1 MRSVKTNRLDCKTG
15 VNRANKHSLALCSS
29 MVQALSKSLKSEL
42 FLVFSDACV
51 GRHCHIGVNEIC
63 SFRKS
68 SRIHTSSYSK
78 LVSFYLQKL
87 TNVEPHLPE
96 PETWN
101 RVLRCCYATPDRKH
115 ASSTRRATPDEV
127 NQEKSTEIHQVD
139 ITQNVQNIWDVKN

>member
-15 VNRANKHSLALCSS
+15 VNRANKHSLALLWYKLYQNYRRANSFWCSQMPACAGTVILES
-29 MVQALSKSLKSEL
+29 TKYVLSESLPEFTRVHTANL
-42 FLVFSDACV
+42 F
-51 GRHCHIGVNEIC
+51 
-63 SFRKS
+63 
-68 SRIHTSSYSK
+68 
-78 LVSFYLQKL
+78 SFYLQKL

-96 PETWN
+96 RETWN

-139 ITQNVQNIWDVKN
+139 ITQNVQNI

>member
-29 MVQALSKSLKSEL
+29 MVQALSKLLKSEL

-51 GRHCHIGVNEIC
+51 GWHCHIGVNEIC

-78 LVSFYLQKL
+78 LVFILPSEADKCGTSFARA
-87 TNVEPHLPE
+87 
-96 PETWN
+96 WN
-101 RVLRCCYATPDRKH
+101 LKPGVKVLLCDAGSKACQLHKKGHSWWSESR
-115 ASSTRRATPDEV
+115 
-127 NQEKSTEIHQVD
+127 EIHRNSSSGHN
-139 ITQNVQNIWDVKN
+139 TECAEHMRR